1 MKKPMSTRSLFDILS
16 EVRGTKLTKIAQID
30 RVIDW
35 APVRA
40 VIGTVHTTGSTPTG
54 RPSYD
59 GLMLFKIELLRVW
72 YGLRDEGVEEMVN
85 DRISFSRF
93 VGLSLAA
100 PAPDS
105 TTVLRFRRAMAEA
118 GALDQALR
126 EINRQLE
133 AQGLVVKSG
142 AIIGASVTD
151 SPRRP
156 RGRKE
161 YEAVDDRREEEGGE
175 AAAAAM
181 LREVPKP
188 NVDGEARWIRK
199 AGQLRFGYKRH
210 TVTDPNG
217 MILAEETT
225 AANAS
230 DTRHFEGPLRRAGL
244 PRGIP
249 IYADKGYASA
259 ENRAAVRRMGCKD
272 RIMRRAARGKGLSAR
287 EQQLNAGISRTR
299 CRVERTFGAMRRW
312 FHGGTARYVG
322 LAKTH
327 AQHVMEAIAHNL
339 YRAPGL
345 IVANA

>member
-1 MKKPMSTRSLFDILS
+1 
-16 EVRGTKLTKIAQID
+16 
-30 RVIDW
+30 
-35 APVRA
+35 
-40 VIGTVHTTGSTPTG
+40 
-54 RPSYD
+54 
-59 GLMLFKIELLRVW
+59 MLFKIELLRVW
-72 YGLRDEGVEEMVN
+72 YGLSDEGVEEMVN

-93 VGLSLAA
+93 VGLSLAE

-105 TTVLRFRRAMAEA
+105 TTVLRFRSAMAEA
-118 GALDQALR
+118 GTLDQVLR

-142 AIIGASVTD
+142 AIIDTSVTD

-161 YEAVDDRREEEGGE
+161 YAAVVDRREEEGAA

-181 LREVPKP
+181 LREVPRP

-199 AGQLRFGYKRH
+199 AGHLRFGYKRH

-225 AANAS
+225 AANERG
-230 DTRHFEGPLRRAGL
+230 TRHFEGPLRRGGL

-259 ENRAAVRRMGCKD
+259 ENRAAVRR
-272 RIMRRAARGKGLSAR
+272 RIGRRFGAWGARTASCVGRPAGRGSRRASSSSTRGLAGRDAGLSAR
-287 EQQLNAGISRTR
+287 LAPCTDGFTGARRGTWGWPKRMRSTSWRPSPTTCTAPRGSLWPTPKKREESVKRRAKRPAGGRLEGR
-299 CRVERTFGAMRRW
+299 F
-312 FHGGTARYVG
+312 
-322 LAKTH
+322 
-327 AQHVMEAIAHNL
+327 
-339 YRAPGL
+339 
-345 IVANA
+345 

>member
-1 MKKPMSTRSLFDILS
+1 MSTTSLFDILS
-16 EVRGTKLTKIAQID
+16 EVRGTKLTKVAQID

-40 VIGTVHTTGSTPTG
+40 VIETVYIKGSAPTG

-72 YGLRDEGVEEMVN
+72 YGLSNEGVEEMVN

-93 VGLSLAA
+93 VGLSLTE
-100 PAPDS
+100 PAP
-105 TTVLRFRRAMAEA
+105 
-118 GALDQALR
+118 
-126 EINRQLE
+126 
-133 AQGLVVKSG
+133 
-142 AIIGASVTD
+142 D

-161 YEAVDDRREEEGGE
+161 YEAVVDRREEEGGA

-181 LREVPKP
+181 LREVPRP

-225 AANAS
+225 AANES

-299 CRVERTFGAMRRW
+299 CRIERTFGAMRRW

-322 LAKTH
+322 LAKTY
-327 AQHVMEAIAHNL
+327 AQHVLEAIAHNL

>member
-1 MKKPMSTRSLFDILS
+1 MYYLSCFYSVTLHHKKANEYHIPLRHLIPGA
-16 EVRGTKLTKIAQID
+16 GTKLTKVAQID

-40 VIGTVHTTGSTPTG
+40 VNETVYTKGSAPTG

-72 YGLRDEGVEEMVN
+72 YDLSDAGVEEMVN

-105 TTVLRFRRAMAEA
+105 TTVLRFRSAMAEA
-118 GALDQALR
+118 GALDQVLR
-126 EINRQLE
+126 EINRQLK

-142 AIIGASVTD
+142 
-151 SPRRP
+151 
-156 RGRKE
+156 
-161 YEAVDDRREEEGGE
+161 
-175 AAAAAM
+175 AM

-210 TVTDPNG
+210 TVTDPIG
-217 MILAEETT
+217 MILAEATT
-225 AANAS
+225 AANAR

-249 IYADKGYASA
+249 ISADKGYASA
-259 ENRAAVRRMGCKD
+259 ENRAAVRRMGCKG
-272 RIMRRAARGKGLSAR
+272 RIMRRTAAQRGD
-287 EQQLNAGISRTR
+287 
-299 CRVERTFGAMRRW
+299 
-312 FHGGTARYVG
+312 
-322 LAKTH
+322 
-327 AQHVMEAIAHNL
+327 
-339 YRAPGL
+339 
-345 IVANA
+345 

>member
-40 VIGTVHTTGSTPTG
+40 VIETVYTTGSTPTG

-59 GLMLFKIELLRVW
+59 GFMLFKIELLRVW
-72 YGLRDEGVEEMVN
+72 YGLSDEGVEEMVN

-133 AQGLVVKSG
+133 AQGLVVKRG
-142 AIIGASVTD
+142 AIIDASVTD

-161 YEAVDDRREEEGGE
+161 YATVVDRREEKDG

-181 LREVPKP
+181 LREVPRP

-199 AGQLRFGYKRH
+199 AGQLRFGCKRR

-217 MILAEETT
+217 KIPAETT
-225 AANAS
+225 TATNES
-230 DTRHFEGPLRRAGL
+230 DTRHFEGSLHRAGL

-249 IYADKGYASA
+249 IYADKGYASE

-272 RIMRRAARGKGLSAR
+272 RIMRRAAREKGLSAR
-287 EQQLNAGISRTR
+287 EQQLNARISRTR
-299 CRVERTFGAMRRW
+299 CRIERTFGAMRQW

-322 LAKTH
+322 PAKTY

>member
-1 MKKPMSTRSLFDILS
+1 MY
-16 EVRGTKLTKIAQID
+16 
-30 RVIDW
+30 
-35 APVRA
+35 
-40 VIGTVHTTGSTPTG
+40 TTGSAPTG

-72 YGLRDEGVEEMVN
+72 YGLSDEGVEGVEEMVN

-93 VGLSLAA
+93 VGLSLAV

-118 GALDQALR
+118 GALDQVLR
-126 EINRQLE
+126 AINRQLE
-133 AQGLVVKSG
+133 AQGLVVKRG
-142 AIIGASVTD
+142 AIIDASVTD

-161 YEAVDDRREEEGGE
+161 YEAVADRREEEGGE

-230 DTRHFEGPLRRAGL
+230 DTRHFEEPLRRAGL

-249 IYADKGYASA
+249 IYADKGYASE

-299 CRVERTFGAMRRW
+299 CRIERTFGAMRRW

-345 IVANA
+345 IVDNA

>member
-40 VIGTVHTTGSTPTG
+40 VIEAVYTTGSAPTG

-118 GALDQALR
+118 GALDQGLR

-133 AQGLVVKSG
+133 AKGLVVKSG
-142 AIIGASVTD
+142 AIIDASVTD

-181 LREVPKP
+181 LREVPRP

-199 AGQLRFGYKRH
+199 AGQLRFGYKRR

-259 ENRAAVRRMGCKD
+259 EN
-272 RIMRRAARGKGLSAR
+272 RAARGKGLSAR

-339 YRAPGL
+339 YRPPGL

>member
-16 EVRGTKLTKIAQID
+16 EVRGTKLTKVAQID

-142 AIIGASVTD
+142 AIIDASVTD

-161 YEAVDDRREEEGGE
+161 YEAVDDRREEEGGGHAPGGAQAE
-175 AAAAAM
+175 RGRGGALDPEGRAA
-181 LREVPKP
+181 
-188 NVDGEARWIRK
+188 
-199 AGQLRFGYKRH
+199 
-210 TVTDPNG
+210 
-217 MILAEETT
+217 
-225 AANAS
+225 
-230 DTRHFEGPLRRAGL
+230 PLRL
-244 PRGIP
+244 Q
-249 IYADKGYASA
+249 
-259 ENRAAVRRMGCKD
+259 AA
-272 RIMRRAARGKGLSAR
+272 
-287 EQQLNAGISRTR
+287 
-299 CRVERTFGAMRRW
+299 
-312 FHGGTARYVG
+312 HGD
-322 LAKTH
+322 
-327 AQHVMEAIAHNL
+327 
-339 YRAPGL
+339 
-345 IVANA
+345 

>member
-1 MKKPMSTRSLFDILS
+1 M
-16 EVRGTKLTKIAQID
+16 
-30 RVIDW
+30 
-35 APVRA
+35 
-40 VIGTVHTTGSTPTG
+40 
-54 RPSYD
+54 
-59 GLMLFKIELLRVW
+59 
-72 YGLRDEGVEEMVN
+72 
-85 DRISFSRF
+85 
-93 VGLSLAA
+93 
-100 PAPDS
+100 
-105 TTVLRFRRAMAEA
+105 
-118 GALDQALR
+118 
-126 EINRQLE
+126 
-133 AQGLVVKSG
+133 
-142 AIIGASVTD
+142 
-151 SPRRP
+151 
-156 RGRKE
+156 
-161 YEAVDDRREEEGGE
+161 DDRREEEGGE

-181 LREVPKP
+181 LREEPRP

-199 AGQLRFGYKRH
+199 AGQLRFGYKRR

-259 ENRAAVRRMGCKD
+259 ENRAAVRRMGYKD

-339 YRAPGL
+339 YRPPGL

>member
-1 MKKPMSTRSLFDILS
+1 MSTRSLFDILS
-16 EVRGTKLTKIAQID
+16 EVRGTKLTKIARID

-40 VIGTVHTTGSTPTG
+40 VIETVYTTGSTPTG

-142 AIIGASVTD
+142 AIIDASVTD

-181 LREVPKP
+181 LREVPRP
-188 NVDGEARWIRK
+188 NVDG
-199 AGQLRFGYKRH
+199 
-210 TVTDPNG
+210 
-217 MILAEETT
+217 
-225 AANAS
+225 
-230 DTRHFEGPLRRAGL
+230 RRAGSGR
-244 PRGIP
+244 PGSS
-249 IYADKGYASA
+249 ASA
-259 ENRAAVRRMGCKD
+259 TSG
-272 RIMRRAARGKGLSAR
+272 
-287 EQQLNAGISRTR
+287 TR
-299 CRVERTFGAMRRW
+299 
-312 FHGGTARYVG
+312 
-322 LAKTH
+322 
-327 AQHVMEAIAHNL
+327 
-339 YRAPGL
+339 
-345 IVANA
+345 

>member
-1 MKKPMSTRSLFDILS
+1 
-16 EVRGTKLTKIAQID
+16 
-30 RVIDW
+30 
-35 APVRA
+35 
-40 VIGTVHTTGSTPTG
+40 
-54 RPSYD
+54 
-59 GLMLFKIELLRVW
+59 MLFKIELLRVW
-72 YGLRDEGVEEMVN
+72 YGLSDEGVEEMVN

-93 VGLSLAA
+93 VGLSLAE

-105 TTVLRFRRAMAEA
+105 TTVLRFRSAMAEA
-118 GALDQALR
+118 GTLDQVLR

-142 AIIGASVTD
+142 AIIDTSVTD

-161 YEAVDDRREEEGGE
+161 YAAVVDRREEEGGAAA

-181 LREVPKP
+181 LREVPRP

-199 AGQLRFGYKRH
+199 VGQLRFGYKRH

-225 AANAS
+225 AANES

-287 EQQLNAGISRTR
+287 KQQLNAGISRTR
-299 CRVERTFGAMRRW
+299 CRIERTFGAMHRW

-339 YRAPGL
+339 YRAPGF

>member
-1 MKKPMSTRSLFDILS
+1 MSTRSLFDILS

-133 AQGLVVKSG
+133 AQGLVVKRG

-259 ENRAAVRRMGCKD
+259 ENRAA
-272 RIMRRAARGKGLSAR
+272 RGNGLSAR
-287 EQQLNAGISRTR
+287 AQQLNAGISRTR

>member
-1 MKKPMSTRSLFDILS
+1 M
-16 EVRGTKLTKIAQID
+16 
-30 RVIDW
+30 
-35 APVRA
+35 
-40 VIGTVHTTGSTPTG
+40 
-54 RPSYD
+54 
-59 GLMLFKIELLRVW
+59 
-72 YGLRDEGVEEMVN
+72 
-85 DRISFSRF
+85 
-93 VGLSLAA
+93 
-100 PAPDS
+100 
-105 TTVLRFRRAMAEA
+105 
-118 GALDQALR
+118 
-126 EINRQLE
+126 
-133 AQGLVVKSG
+133 
-142 AIIGASVTD
+142 
-151 SPRRP
+151 
-156 RGRKE
+156 
-161 YEAVDDRREEEGGE
+161 
-175 AAAAAM
+175 
-181 LREVPKP
+181 
-188 NVDGEARWIRK
+188 
-199 AGQLRFGYKRH
+199 
-210 TVTDPNG
+210 TDPNG

-225 AANAS
+225 AANAI

-287 EQQLNAGISRTR
+287 AQQRNTGISRTR